1 LNWLF
6 KMPTEQM
13 PTEQM
18 RDEQMRNEQMRDEQM
33 RDEQMRDEQMHNEQ
47 MHNEQMHNEQMHNE
61 QMRNEQM
68 HNEQMQNEQMHNEQ
82 MRNEQMRNEQMRN
95 EQMHNEQMHNEQM
108 HNEQMLTDSASEQM
122 LTDSEQMLTDPPV
135 IFSHAK
141 PMVAFDIETTG
152 LDGALCQVTA
162 ACLYGFHMP
171 TQNQNQT
178 VTQPI
183 QVIKTFVFKG
193 EDQAEDLRKREEF
206 MAALDTYDRL
216 CTFNGIR
223 FDIPFIQ
230 EAWRVPP
237 ARAEAWVRKT
247 FDVFEACKLAFSRT
261 FGLDRLLE
269 VNGLEG
275 KTGSGKK
282 AIQMALDKQWD
293 ALGDYCMQDTRM
305 THIVSSLPSI
315 ELPLN
320 MPWGQKIF
328 LNHDC
333 PTLFVLREAVK

>member
-1 LNWLF
+1 
-6 KMPTEQM
+6 MPTEQM

-18 RDEQMRNEQMRDEQM
+18 P
-33 RDEQMRDEQMHNEQ
+33 
-47 MHNEQMHNEQMHNE
+47 NEQMHNE

-82 MRNEQMRNEQMRN
+82 MHN

-108 HNEQMLTDSASEQM
+108 HNEQMQNEQMHNEQMHNEQMHNEQMQNEQMQNEQMQNEQMLTDSEQMSTDSASEQM